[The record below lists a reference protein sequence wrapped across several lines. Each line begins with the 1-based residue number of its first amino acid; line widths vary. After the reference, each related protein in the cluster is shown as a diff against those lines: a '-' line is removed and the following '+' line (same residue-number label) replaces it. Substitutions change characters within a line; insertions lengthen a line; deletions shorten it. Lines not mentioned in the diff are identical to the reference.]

1 MWNIATSSAPENS
14 RGSAKKLRANTS
26 RARWRASSGKRSRS
40 STSAALMPVER
51 GEGGREVDVEQPERG
66 VDVDGGQA
74 LEVEARA
81 AGHEGREV
89 PRRGARD
96 VRRTSRARRRRAPA
110 GSRRAG
116 RSRSRVGS
124 VRRSTRAQVVV
135 LPEERVEARGS
146 SRRARRRPARTGHDR
161 TRPPSRRLALEH
173 RDPHAALGQPQ
184 GRGRAPRCRRPRR
197 RRAARMPARARH
209 PSRSGARVAGGTR
222 PGGRGP
228 GVQRRAAADHD
239 GADPATVCTRPCCQ
253 PGNERCRTS
262 TRPAAS
268 SRSQMRSTESKSR
281 TLV

>member
-14 RGSAKKLRANTS
+14 RGSAKKLRAKTS

-40 STSAALMPVER
+40 STSAALTPVER
-51 GEGGREVDVEQPERG
+51 GEGGREVDVEQAQRG

-81 AGHEGREV
+81 ARHEGREV

-96 VRRTSRARRRRAPA
+96 VRERVAPA
-110 GSRRAG
+110 AVAHE
-116 RSRSRVGS
+116 RVVVERDQPLEGG
-124 VRRSTRAQVVV
+124 VGAPQHGAQVVV
-135 LPEERVEARGS
+135 LPEERVEAAAHLAALAVGDLH
-146 SRRARRRPARTGHDR
+146 RPGPHPAAEPT
-161 TRPPSRRLALEH
+161 LALEH
-173 RDPHAALGQPQ
+173 RDPHAALGQAQRRGQPRDAAAHDDDVPLGCRHARGIRRGQ
-184 GRGRAPRCRRPRR
+184 GRGRRVEHG
-197 RRAARMPARARH
+197 PA
-209 PSRSGARVAGGTR
+209 VEAGG
-222 PGGRGP
+222 PAG
-228 GVQRRAAADHD
+228 AAADHD

-253 PGNERCRTS
+253 PGNERCLTS